1 MLASIVGG
9 DSVWTHVI
17 DPMEV
22 HVSAAA
28 VTAVLKAEMPNNA
41 KENPAVFVVG
51 KIMVMMLLFQLCCC
65 SEMMM

>member
-22 HVSAAA
+22 HVSAAV

-41 KENPAVFVVG
+41 KENVR
-51 KIMVMMLLFQLCCC
+51 
-65 SEMMM
+65 